1 MNASRPVV
9 IAQIS
14 DLHCGSQYHIPS
26 LATRVVDEINELR
39 PDALVVTGD
48 LTDMGFRQEF
58 KVAHRLIS
66 RMEVENVLV
75 LPGNHDA
82 RNVGDLHFEE
92 LFGSR
97 STELRFRSVRIV
109 GLDSSEPDLDAGR
122 IGRNRYRWIE
132 ERFSEPDEFKI
143 VALHHHLLPVP
154 GTGRERNI
162 VYDAGDVL
170 RVLGGSGCDVVLC
183 GHKHVPHVWRL
194 EDMIVVNAGTA
205 CSHRLRGMTRASYNI
220 LEITEDRVKVILKHP
235 FSEPETVADFERD
248 LRRECLW
255 KPSEDY
261 STAGPD
267 DPAPA
272 RDPKECR

>member
-1 MNASRPVV
+1 MSDKKPVV

-26 LATRVVDEINELR
+26 LATRVVDEINELA
-39 PDALVVTGD
+39 PDALIVTGD

-97 STELRFRSVRIV
+97 STELRFRGVRV
-109 GLDSSEPDLDAGR
+109 LGLDSSEPDLDAGR

-132 ERFSEPDEFKI
+132 ERFSDPDEFKI

-162 VYDAGDVL
+162 VYDAGDLL
-170 RVLGGSGCDVVLC
+170 RVLAGSGCDMVLC

-220 LEITEDRVKVILKHP
+220 LEVTDERVRVILKHP
-235 FSEPETVADFERD
+235 FAEPETVADYARD
-248 LRRECLW
+248 LRKVCVW
-255 KPSEDY
+255 QPSDTDSADASAEPP
-261 STAGPD
+261 SGKCS
-267 DPAPA
+267 
-272 RDPKECR
+272 R

>member
-1 MNASRPVV
+1 MSDKKPVV

-26 LATRVVDEINELR
+26 LATRVVDEINELA
-39 PDALVVTGD
+39 PDALIVTGD

-97 STELRFRSVRIV
+97 STELRFRGVRV
-109 GLDSSEPDLDAGR
+109 LGLDSSEPDLDAGR

-132 ERFSEPDEFKI
+132 ERFSDPDEFKI

-162 VYDAGDVL
+162 VYDAGDLL
-170 RVLGGSGCDVVLC
+170 RVLAGSGCDMVLC

-220 LEITEDRVKVILKHP
+220 LEVTDERVRVILKHP
-235 FSEPETVADFERD
+235 FAEPETVADYARD
-248 LRRECLW
+248 LRKVCVW
-255 KPSEDY
+255 QPSDADSADASAEP
-261 STAGPD
+261 PD
-267 DPAPA
+267 GKCS
-272 RDPKECR
+272 R

>member
-1 MNASRPVV
+1 VSDKKPVV

-26 LATRVVDEINELR
+26 LATRVVDEINELA
-39 PDALVVTGD
+39 PDALIVTGD

-97 STELRFRSVRIV
+97 STELRFRGVRV
-109 GLDSSEPDLDAGR
+109 LGLDSSEPDLDAGR

-132 ERFSEPDEFKI
+132 ERFSDPDEFKI

-162 VYDAGDVL
+162 VYDAGDLL
-170 RVLGGSGCDVVLC
+170 RVLAGSGCDMVLC

-220 LEITEDRVKVILKHP
+220 LEVTDERVRVILKHP
-235 FSEPETVADFERD
+235 FAEPETVADYARD
-248 LRRECLW
+248 LRKVCVW
-255 KPSEDY
+255 QPSDADSADASAEP
-261 STAGPD
+261 PD
-267 DPAPA
+267 GKCS
-272 RDPKECR
+272 R